1 MNNIKNNNKYNLI
14 LSILILSL
22 FVHFRYETEIGIIR
36 PFDLLC
42 IIIFSFVILNK
53 NLEENKI
60 NLGFLYLIPF
70 FLIHTFSSLTIGTD
84 NFIRETLQIIIIIFF
99 SIILLKF
106 KTAINYRYFINLLV
120 LGTLLITV
128 WTILWHLEKGFWVG
142 WKQLPDTRIIFTI
155 ITILAFLLITFFE
168 KYKKNQFI
176 ILLFLIL
183 PILIMSGERKA
194 LLVFIILFLI
204 RYSPGISVK
213 TIFFL
218 FLIYLMLNVLN
229 TFIEN
234 PYINNKIDNMLNIL
248 QTGNVNYFFNTGEI
262 SPNDTYS
269 NLQRVFSF
277 QISKEFFLENP
288 FLGLGTN
295 KYEVLVNEQYYYLP
309 KFLKMG
315 IHGEFQRVLVENG
328 LVGII
333 AYLFIWYKSWN
344 RTKIFLFEA
353 QKKKLINKEQ
363 FNFILYSIYFAFA
376 FYVGTEAS
384 STRSFFFLVIISLL
398 PDFIDYNFRKT
409 NNSINTK

>member
-1 MNNIKNNNKYNLI
+1 M
-14 LSILILSL
+14 
-22 FVHFRYETEIGIIR
+22 
-36 PFDLLC
+36 
-42 IIIFSFVILNK
+42 
-53 NLEENKI
+53 
-60 NLGFLYLIPF
+60 
-70 FLIHTFSSLTIGTD
+70 
-84 NFIRETLQIIIIIFF
+84 
-99 SIILLKF
+99 
-106 KTAINYRYFINLLV
+106 
-120 LGTLLITV
+120 
-128 WTILWHLEKGFWVG
+128 WHLEKGFWVG

-194 LLVFIILFLI
+194 LLVFIILFLV

-218 FLIYLMLNVLN
+218 FLIYLMLNVLS

-234 PYINNKIDNMLNIL
+234 PYINNKINNMLNIL

-295 KYEVLVNEQYYYLP
+295 KYEILVNEQYYYLP
-309 KFLKMG
+309 KFMKMG

-328 LVGII
+328 LIGII
-333 AYLFIWYKSWN
+333 AYLFTWYKSWN
-344 RTKIFLFEA
+344 RARIFLFEA
-353 QKKKLINKEQ
+353 QKKELINKEQ
-363 FNFILYSIYFAFA
+363 FNFLLYSIYFTFA

-384 STRSFFFLVIISLL
+384 STRSFFLLVIISLL
-398 PDFIDYNFRKT
+398 PDYIDYSFRK
-409 NNSINTK
+409 NNNIINTK

>member
-1 MNNIKNNNKYNLI
+1 MNNIKDNNKYNI
-14 LSILILSL
+14 IVSILILSV
-22 FVHFRYETEIGIIR
+22 FVHFRYETAIGIIR
-36 PFDLLC
+36 PFDILC

-53 NLEENKI
+53 NFEENKN

-70 FLIHTFSSLTIGTD
+70 FLIHAFSALRIGTD
-84 NFIRETLQIIIIIFF
+84 NFIREILQIIIIVFF

-106 KTAINYRYFINLLV
+106 KTAINYRYFTNLLV

-194 LLVFIILFLI
+194 LLVFIILFLV

-218 FLIYLMLNVLN
+218 FLIYLMLNVLS

-234 PYINNKIDNMLNIL
+234 PYINNKINNMLNIL

-295 KYEVLVNEQYYYLP
+295 KYEILVNEQYYYLP
-309 KFLKMG
+309 KFMKMG

-328 LVGII
+328 LIGII

-344 RTKIFLFEA
+344 RARIFLFEA
-353 QKKKLINKEQ
+353 QKKELINKEQ
-363 FNFILYSIYFAFA
+363 FNFLLYSIYFTFA

-384 STRSFFFLVIISLL
+384 STRSFFLLVIISLL
-398 PDFIDYNFRKT
+398 PDYIDYSFRK
-409 NNSINTK
+409 NNNIINTK

>member
-1 MNNIKNNNKYNLI
+1 MNNIKDNNKYNLI

-22 FVHFRYETEIGIIR
+22 FVHFRYETAIGIIR

-70 FLIHTFSSLTIGTD
+70 FLIHAFSALTIGTD
-84 NFIRETLQIIIIIFF
+84 NFIRETLQIIIIVFF

-106 KTAINYRYFINLLV
+106 KPSINYRYFTNLLV

-194 LLVFIILFLI
+194 LLVFIILFLV

-309 KFLKMG
+309 KFMKMG

-333 AYLFIWYKSWN
+333 AYLFIWYKSWK

-353 QKKKLINKEQ
+353 QKKELINKEQ

>member
-22 FVHFRYETEIGIIR
+22 FVHFRYETAIGIIR

-70 FLIHTFSSLTIGTD
+70 FLIHAFSALTIGTD
-84 NFIRETLQIIIIIFF
+84 NFIRETLQIIIIVFF

-106 KTAINYRYFINLLV
+106 KTSINYRYFANLLV
-120 LGTLLITV
+120 LGALLITV

-194 LLVFIILFLI
+194 LLVFIILFLV

-218 FLIYLMLNVLN
+218 FLMYLMLNVLN

-309 KFLKMG
+309 KFMKMG

-333 AYLFIWYKSWN
+333 AYLFIWYKSWK

-353 QKKKLINKEQ
+353 QKKELINKEQ